1 MTDTYEVVDMMDVP
15 DRVSEDSIS
24 YTNFGCFAGSDK
36 QTYILFKDSYGRR

>member
-24 YTNFGCFAGSDK
+24 YTNLDVL
-36 QTYILFKDSYGRR
+36 Q

>member
-24 YTNFGCFAGSDK
+24 YTNFGCFAVDP
-36 QTYILFKDSYGRR
+36 IN